1 MDGRARIAWN
11 LRKARAELGISQEN
25 LAVDA
30 RVDRS
35 SISDI
40 ERGVFNPSIDLLDRL
55 AAALSIDVSELL
67 KMPTE
72 SSQPPQPLPPGRKR
86 ASR

>member
-11 LRKARAELGISQEN
+11 LRKARGARGISQEN

-30 RVDRS
+30 GVDRS

-40 ERGVFNPSIDLLDRL
+40 ERGRFNPSIDLLDRL
-55 AAALSIDVSELL
+55 AGALSIDVSELL
-67 KMPTE
+67 VRPPE
-72 SSQPPQPLPPGRKR
+72 SAPPPQPLPAGRKP